1 MVRTRVEVQEQ
12 TQVGD
17 ALVRGLMR
25 AQLGLALRLAAVVVG
40 LIGAIPLLNALFP
53 ELGSITVFGVRLNWL
68 VLAALVYP
76 LMYGIGWFYVRAGR
90 TGRAGLRRRRRLR
103 AVTGSALTAAALLT
117 PRRWPPWRSAPTV
130 SASRAPPPTSWSRP
144 APSGRRWNAA
154 AISGEYLSAASFLGV
169 AGLIA
174 KYGAD
179 ALWYPVGFTAG
190 YLGLLLFVAAPL
202 RRSGAY
208 TVPDFAEFRLGSPRL
223 RKMAMLVVVVIC
235 VFYLVPQYQ
244 GAGLALKT
252 LLGIPVW
259 LGPLAVGAIVI
270 TNVVAGGMRS
280 ITFVQAFQYWLKLT
294 AVAIPALA
302 LAGLFLTDRGGELG
316 GPLPPTVQQDTT
328 VEIETDVVV
337 QVAEPGGI
345 SVTGTFDGRP
355 VQDVTIGPAGE
366 HTLGAGSTLSLSAG
380 AATPVVAGTPSA
392 GTDWIASGGGL
403 GGHHPLYQ
411 VLSIMVATFLG
422 TMGLPHV
429 LVRFYTN
436 PDGRAARRTALTVI
450 ALLSLFYLFP
460 TLLGVFSRLYVPQL
474 LITGTADAAVL
485 LAPESAIAGA
495 AGQLLARAGGR
506 RCDRGV
512 PGDVVGSAGQF
523 RRRAGHRRAAGP
535 GPRFPGRGGGR
546 RSDPDPVGAGRFR
559 RTGTV
564 PQCRAGLRRRGVD
577 AVSAAGARHLVARAD
592 RGRGDVGAGRRRPVV
607 RRRGHRRGGRRGGR
621 GRAGRLAGSA
631 GRLSAPTI

>member
-1 MVRTRVEVQEQ
+1 M
-12 TQVGD
+12 
-17 ALVRGLMR
+17 
-25 AQLGLALRLAAVVVG
+25 
-40 LIGAIPLLNALFP
+40 
-53 ELGSITVFGVRLNWL
+53 
-68 VLAALVYP
+68 
-76 LMYGIGWFYVRAGR
+76 
-90 TGRAGLRRRRRLR
+90 
-103 AVTGSALTAAALLT
+103 TGSPLTAAALLAAAVAT
-117 PRRWPPWRSAPTV
+117 IAIGAYGVRFSRTTSDFLV
-130 SASRAPPPTSWSRP
+130 ASRTVGS
-144 APSGRRWNAA
+144 RWNAA

-223 RKMAMLVVVVIC
+223 RKVAMLVVVVIC
-235 VFYLVPQYQ
+235 IFYLVPQYQ

-252 LLGIPVW
+252 LLGVPVW

-270 TNVVAGGMRS
+270 MNVVAGGMRS

-316 GPLPPTVQQDTT
+316 GPLPPTVQQITT

-337 QVAEPGGI
+337 QVAEPAGI
-345 SVTGTFDGRP
+345 TVTGTLDDRQVDGAK
-355 VQDVTIGPAGE
+355 IGPAGD
-366 HTLGAGSTLSLSAG
+366 HTLGAGSTLTLSAG

-392 GTDWIASGGGL
+392 GRDWISSGGGL
-403 GGHHPLYQ
+403 GGRHPLYQ

-436 PDGRAARRTALTVI
+436 PDGRAARRTALAVI

-485 LAPESAIAGA
+485 LAPGSVIAGV
-495 AGQLLARAGGR
+495 AGQLLAAL
-506 RCDRGV
+506 V
-512 PGDVVGSAGQF
+512 
-523 RRRAGHRRAAGP
+523 
-535 GPRFPGRGGGR
+535 
-546 RSDPDPVGAGRFR
+546 
-559 RTGTV
+559 
-564 PQCRAGLRRRGVD
+564 
-577 AVSAAGARHLVARAD
+577 AAGAIAAFLATSSGLLVSFAGALATDVLPGRVRDFRVAAVIGGLIPIPLALAASGELELSRSVGLAFAVAASTLCPLLVLGIWWRGLTATGAMAGLAVGGVLSGGAVTVAVAGGIDENVLGGWPTVLVGYPAAVSVPLAFATMLAVSRLTRATAPPDVAQTFARMHLPEHLGMGIERMPRA
-592 RGRGDVGAGRRRPVV
+592 
-607 RRRGHRRGGRRGGR
+607 
-621 GRAGRLAGSA
+621 
-631 GRLSAPTI
+631 

>member
-1 MVRTRVEVQEQ
+1 M
-12 TQVGD
+12 
-17 ALVRGLMR
+17 
-25 AQLGLALRLAAVVVG
+25 
-40 LIGAIPLLNALFP
+40 
-53 ELGSITVFGVRLNWL
+53 
-68 VLAALVYP
+68 
-76 LMYGIGWFYVRAGR
+76 
-90 TGRAGLRRRRRLR
+90 
-103 AVTGSALTAAALLT
+103 TGSPLTAAALLL
-117 PRRWPPWRSAPTV
+117 AAVATV
-130 SASRAPPPTSWSRP
+130 AIGAYGVRFSRTTSDFLVASRTVGSQ
-144 APSGRRWNAA
+144 WNAA

-208 TVPDFAEFRLGSPRL
+208 TVPDFAEFRLGSVRL

-252 LLGIPVW
+252 LLGTPVW

-328 VEIETDVVV
+328 VSIETDVVV
-337 QVAEPGGI
+337 QVADPSGI
-345 SVTGTFDGRP
+345 SVTGTVDGQQVDDAP
-355 VQDVTIGPAGE
+355 IGPAGE
-366 HTLGAGSTLSLSAG
+366 HTLGAGSTLTLSAG
-380 AATPVVAGTPSA
+380 AATPVVAGTPGSGA
-392 GTDWIASGGGL
+392 EWIASGGGL

-436 PDGRAARRTALTVI
+436 PDGRAARRTALAVI
-450 ALLSLFYLFP
+450 ALLSLFYVFP

-485 LAPESAIAGA
+485 LAPGSAIAGA
-495 AGQLLARAGGR
+495 AGQLLAAL
-506 RCDRGV
+506 V
-512 PGDVVGSAGQF
+512 
-523 RRRAGHRRAAGP
+523 
-535 GPRFPGRGGGR
+535 
-546 RSDPDPVGAGRFR
+546 
-559 RTGTV
+559 
-564 PQCRAGLRRRGVD
+564 
-577 AVSAAGARHLVARAD
+577 AAGAIAAFLATSSGLLVSFAGALATDVLPGRVRDFRVAAVIGGVIPIPLALAASGELELSRSVGLAFAVAASTLCPLLVLGIWWRGLTAAGAMSGLALGGLLSGGAVTVAVAGGVDEDWLGGWPAVLIGYPAAISVPLAFATMLVVSRLTRATAPAGVAQTFARMHVPEHLGMGIERVP
-592 RGRGDVGAGRRRPVV
+592 RG
-607 RRRGHRRGGRRGGR
+607 
-621 GRAGRLAGSA
+621 
-631 GRLSAPTI
+631 